1 MRILRN
7 ATNASAVSANALLP
21 PGVPEE
27 NDAEAD
33 DGDHSPRFTRVQK
46 GKFTEREGD
55 AADGLMEL
63 SVPRFFSEDEG
74 VEEPTTAEA
83 AFNEASEEEEE
94 DDSVGELSLDEFLSL
109 FEPSTECRFK
119 ESDVCSTLSEED

>member
-7 ATNASAVSANALLP
+7 ATNSSAVPANALLP
-21 PGVPEE
+21 PGVPEG
-27 NDAEAD
+27 NDVEAD
-33 DGDHSPRFTRVQK
+33 DGDRSPRFTRVQK
-46 GKFTEREGD
+46 GKFTERECD
-55 AADGLMEL
+55 AADGLVEL

-83 AFNEASEEEEE
+83 AFNEPSEEEEE

-109 FEPSTECRFK
+109 FEPPTECRFK
-119 ESDVCSTLSEED
+119 ESDMRTALTEED